1 METLRAYRL
10 KQKQNPN
17 ADRSTLFRYILWD
30 RFSGKLVT
38 DGELDA
44 MAASSNTL
52 AELAFT
58 VLAREKPA
66 LAEGRL
72 ARSARDAIRQFFVM
86 NYPDGL

>member
-1 METLRAYRL
+1 METLKAYRL

-17 ADRSTLFRYILWD
+17 TDRTTLFRYILWD
-30 RFSGKLVT
+30 RFSGRMVT
-38 DGELDA
+38 DEELNS
-44 MAASSNTL
+44 MAASADTL
-52 AELAFT
+52 AELAFAILT
-58 VLAREKPA
+58 REKPT